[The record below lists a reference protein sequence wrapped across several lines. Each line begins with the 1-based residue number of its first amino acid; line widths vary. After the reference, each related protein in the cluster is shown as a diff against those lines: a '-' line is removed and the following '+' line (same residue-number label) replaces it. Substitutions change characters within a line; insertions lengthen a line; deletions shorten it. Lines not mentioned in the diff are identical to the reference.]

1 MPNWRSRPTRRSGP
15 PSGAVS
21 GPGPTPA
28 SDAAAA
34 RAFVVNSLAERAQ
47 SVGEIERKL
56 AARDVVPDVAKTV
69 IEEAARLGYLDD
81 TELAGQLARGFRARR
96 YGRRRAA
103 VAMRRRLLDAAAVDA
118 ALDQAYADADEADL
132 ALDAL
137 GARVLTDAGDRRR
150 AVAFLRRRGFSPDAA
165 WRAVRGHGTDLR

>member
-1 MPNWRSRPTRRSGP
+1 M
-15 PSGAVS
+15 
-21 GPGPTPA
+21 
-28 SDAAAA
+28 
-34 RAFVVNSLAERAQ
+34 VNSLAARAQ

-103 VAMRRRLLDAAAVDA
+103 VAMRRRLLDATAVDA
-118 ALDQAYADADEADL
+118 ALAC
-132 ALDAL
+132 
-137 GARVLTDAGDRRR
+137 
-150 AVAFLRRRGFSPDAA
+150 
-165 WRAVRGHGTDLR
+165 